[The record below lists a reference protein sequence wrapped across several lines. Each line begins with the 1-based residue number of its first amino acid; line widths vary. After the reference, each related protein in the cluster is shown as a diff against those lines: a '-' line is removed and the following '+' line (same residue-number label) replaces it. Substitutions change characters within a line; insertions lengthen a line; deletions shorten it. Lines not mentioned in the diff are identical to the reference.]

1 MARLKVWIFAA
12 GGLLLIQA
20 GASLI
25 LARGFALT
33 SLSDITQ
40 ALLLLSATLAFLP
53 NISQSQGRVR
63 LFWALMVLGLAFWF
77 SYQLVWTYFEVIL
90 RRDVPDPFGWDMVLF
105 LHVVPMMAALALKPH
120 VEQDDRT
127 TRLGSL
133 DFALLLIWWLFLY
146 LYLVIPWQYVHAD
159 TAAYDRNLNVL
170 YFTEKMVFLAGLA
183 VLWWHSNS
191 SWKTVYAHW
200 FGASLLY
207 AVSSDVANWA
217 LARHIYYSGS
227 IYDLPL
233 ATAMA
238 WMTGVGVLALK
249 LRPPQQPAKKSTSQ
263 GVWAARLGMIA
274 IFSLPIFAVFSVFDR
289 VNSPE
294 VRTFRIVSTLACIMV
309 MGSMVFLK
317 QHLLDRELLS
327 LLRASHQSFE
337 DLQRLQVQLVQ
348 SEKLAALGQLVGG
361 AAHELNNPLT
371 ALLGYSEL
379 LTATDLNEQ
388 QRSLT
393 AKIGAQIRRTKS
405 LVSSLLS
412 FAKQVPAEKTLLD
425 INSLVQTAIKLC
437 QPQLAARN
445 VRIQTEI
452 ASNLPQVLGD
462 SNQLLQVCL
471 HIINNAGYAMA
482 EKGGQLL
489 VSSRQSDAAV
499 VLEFSDSG
507 PGALQPER
515 VFDPFYTTRPVG
527 QGSGL
532 GLSACYG
539 IVQEHSGKILC
550 KNGPQGGATF
560 RVELPAVPKKSVAAK
575 PDQPAAEVATAAT
588 LTLPPTPH

>member
-1 MARLKVWIFAA
+1 MSRPKVCVVAA
-12 GGLLLIQA
+12 GGLLLVQA
-20 GASLI
+20 GASLV
-25 LARGFALT
+25 LARRFALT
-33 SLSDITQ
+33 ALSDFTQ
-40 ALLLLSATLAFLP
+40 ALLLLLAAFAFLP
-53 NISQSQGRVR
+53 SISRTQGRVR
-63 LFWALMVLGLAFWF
+63 LFWALMTLGVGFWF
-77 SYQLVWTYFEVIL
+77 AYQAVWTYLEVFL
-90 RRDVPDPFGWDMVLF
+90 RREVPDPFGWDMVLF

-120 VEQDDRT
+120 MEQDDRT

-133 DFALLLIWWLFLY
+133 EFALLLIWWLFLY
-146 LYLVIPWQYVHAD
+146 LYLVIPWQYVHTD
-159 TAAYDRNLNVL
+159 VGAYDRNLNVL

-183 VLWWHSNS
+183 VLWWHSNNG
-191 SWKTVYAHW
+191 WKTVYAHW

-207 AVSSDVANWA
+207 AVSSDIANWA

-227 IYDLPL
+227 VYDLPL

-238 WMTGVGVLALK
+238 WMTWVGVLALK
-249 LRPPQQPAKKSTSQ
+249 LRPLQQPAKKSSSQ
-263 GVWAARLGMIA
+263 GVWVARLGMIA
-274 IFSLPIFAVFSVFDR
+274 IFSLPIFAVFSLFDR

-309 MGSMVFLK
+309 MGAMVFLK

-337 DLQRLQVQLVQ
+337 DLQRLQTQLVQ

-371 ALLGYSEL
+371 ALQGYSEL
-379 LTATDLNEQ
+379 LTATNLNEQ
-388 QRSLT
+388 QRSL
-393 AKIGAQIRRTKS
+393 ADKITAQIRRTKS

-425 INSLVQTAIKLC
+425 INSLVQTAVKLC
-437 QPQLAARN
+437 QPQLTTRN
-445 VRIQTEI
+445 IRIQTEL
-452 ASNLPQVLGD
+452 ASDLPQVLGD

-489 VSSRQSDAAV
+489 VSTGQSEASV
-499 VLEFSDSG
+499 FLEFSDSG

-539 IVQEHSGKILC
+539 IVQEHNGKILC
-550 KNGPQGGATF
+550 KNRPQGGATF
-560 RVELPAVPKKSVAAK
+560 RVELPAARKNSVAK
-575 PDQPAAEVATAAT
+575 PDRPAAEVAAAAT